1 MNQNR
6 TDPELLSFGKK
17 KPDPFVG
24 FQSFGLGE
32 GLSGHFVQDRGGVEE
47 DSVLNDGH
55 PETKI
60 APEQVPEL

>member
-32 GLSGHFVQDRGGVEE
+32 GLSGHFVQDRGGIEE
-47 DSVLNDGH
+47 DSVLTTDI
-55 PETKI
+55 PK
-60 APEQVPEL
+60 QK

>member
-1 MNQNR
+1 MDGGRGAYETIMNQNR

-32 GLSGHFVQDRGGVEE
+32 GLSGHFV
-47 DSVLNDGH
+47 
-55 PETKI
+55 
-60 APEQVPEL
+60 